1 MEGLERR
8 WGGARGRRGR
18 DRRPRFWWTVV
29 VRRGCGVRSRAGSC
43 VIGFPAVN
51 IRCKPG
57 MSSSE
62 HVDRGRDLGGVPIPY
77 GLVKR
82 ERTVEHALHCRV
94 IVLDEFCVTTRSL
107 EKEMEHAYRHGIG
120 TGEGQTF
127 DILLLVEGPA
137 GDALG
142 EVKKG
147 ARH

>member
-62 HVDRGRDLGGVPIPY
+62 HVDRGGDLGGVPIPD
-77 GLVKR
+77 GLV
-82 ERTVEHALHCRV
+82 ERGSAIEHSLHRRH
-94 IVLDEFCVTTRSL
+94 LRRDPTT
-107 EKEMEHAYRHGIG
+107 Y
-120 TGEGQTF
+120 
-127 DILLLVEGPA
+127 LLVKYGSLHEHFTHVC
-137 GDALG
+137 DLG
-142 EVKKG
+142 GVP
-147 ARH
+147 